1 MVFVIILFLNVTS
14 FLHIGR
20 LRSNEKELI
29 AQVFSSAA
37 RVGTRWS
44 KTIRMRLPEI
54 YEVGIE
60 VIKPETR

>member
-37 RVGTRWS
+37 PTRWS
-44 KTIRMRLPEI
+44 KTVRMRLPEI

>member
-1 MVFVIILFLNVTS
+1 MLHL